1 MLRVLLQESDSTRQV
16 YESTVQDIVAGTLS
30 GYNGTVFAYGQTGSG
45 KTHTIVGKRSDP
57 GVLMM
62 GVEELFEGVAK
73 VGFKALCWIVRRS
86 FPPNNQLM

>member
-1 MLRVLLQESDSTRQV
+1 MVSAVLCLDVKEEDSTREV
-16 YESTVQDIVAGTLS
+16 YESTVQEIVRGALQ

-62 GVEELFEGVAK
+62 GVEDLFAEVAK
-73 VGFKALCWIVRRS
+73 VEAPVPLPSASAAR
-86 FPPNNQLM
+86 Q